1 MLLFQWNALRVGD
14 LVDVHD
20 DKAVEFDIHRGVVSI
35 VQTRGQQANDVA
47 VRLVDERGTVL
58 RPRRDAVHLV
68 PCQDATTCWRC
79 SAEAR
84 SHDGTDLDADDD
96 IDRLV
101 AS

>member
-20 DKAVEFDIHRGVVSI
+20 DKAVGFDIHRGVVSI
-35 VQTRGQQANDVA
+35 VQTRGQEANDVA
-47 VRLVDERGTVL
+47 VRIADEGGAVL

-79 SAEAR
+79 AAEAR
-84 SHDGTDLDADDD
+84 SHDGVEFGV
-96 IDRLV
+96 DRLV